1 MAKKRKQNC
10 CRNADN
16 NGHIPM
22 FESAARKSETGW
34 WVGCSLLL
42 HAALL
47 IVLVH
52 TGHDIR
58 VRAFLPGTPQGA
70 HIDLSYLPGGAP
82 PPAPSVVR
90 KHAPAV
96 ARESRL
102 ALPAKPMPT
111 AAPPSETA
119 TSSHAATS
127 ASSNDAL
134 GSEDI
139 QIALTTYSPS
149 PKPDLSRLP
158 HGAQGEVVVDV
169 TIDPTGQ
176 VADLQILATLGYGI
190 DDAVSQTVR
199 TWRFT
204 PATRDGVAV
213 ASVQEL
219 HFHYGPV

>member
-1 MAKKRKQNC
+1 
-10 CRNADN
+10 
-16 NGHIPM
+16 M
-22 FESAARKSETGW
+22 FERPAEKSGTGRRIGW
-34 WVGCSLLL
+34 SVVL

-47 IVLVH
+47 IVLFRS
-52 TGHDIR
+52 GHAIR

-82 PPAPSVVR
+82 PAAPPSAR
-90 KHAPAV
+90 KQAPAV
-96 ARESRL
+96 AKESSLPLPPRL
-102 ALPAKPMPT
+102 TPPVQAPASATPTSSPAK
-111 AAPPSETA
+111 S
-119 TSSHAATS
+119 S

-158 HGAQGEVVVDV
+158 HGTQGEVVLDV

-176 VADLQILATLGYGI
+176 VADLQILATLGYGV
-190 DDAVSQTVR
+190 DGAVAETVR
-199 TWRFT
+199 TWKFS
-204 PATRDGVAV
+204 PATRDGVPV